1 VNGFIHDHW
10 WGDFRIDRS
19 GGSLSLV
26 DVVGMERYVS
36 GVVPCEMPASWLPEA
51 VQAQAVAARSY
62 AVATAGGGTFD
73 AYADTRSQMYC
84 PVEHQVAA
92 SDAAVAATKHQ
103 VVKYGG
109 QVATTFFSS
118 SSGGR
123 TSSLSASWGSTDQPY
138 LVPVR
143 DRYDSAGGLNP
154 NHTWTPRVF
163 SRSGLG
169 KALGI
174 GGSVSSLDTT
184 IDGPSQRVLSVLVHG
199 SGGDH
204 SLTAGDVFSRL
215 GLRSTYFR
223 ILQVTLSA
231 PKSSNAGDAY
241 HVKGRLWPRPKGA
254 FRLESKKGATGSWQQ
269 VRAPVVLDSTGRFSI
284 VRRPVADA
292 RYRLVRKGASSPT
305 VRVRVHVALTLSK
318 KGGFH
323 GTMLPRLAGATVT
336 LERLSAG
343 RWVSA
348 GTATVGAK
356 GGYRFST
363 AVSHGSWRAHFRR
376 DSDHSSGA
384 SATLVVPSA
393 RYASLRGAHRDR

>member
-1 VNGFIHDHW
+1 
-10 WGDFRIDRS
+10 
-19 GGSLSLV
+19 
-26 DVVGMERYVS
+26 
-36 GVVPCEMPASWLPEA
+36 
-51 VQAQAVAARSY
+51 
-62 AVATAGGGTFD
+62 
-73 AYADTRSQMYC
+73 MYC
-84 PVEHQVAA
+84 PVERQVAA
-92 SDAAVAATKHQ
+92 SNAAVAATKHQ

-223 ILQVTLSA
+223 ILQVTLAA
-231 PKSSNAGDAY
+231 PKSSIAGDAY
-241 HVKGRLWPRPKGA
+241 HLKGRLWPRPQGA
-254 FRLESKKGATGSWQQ
+254 FRLESKMGASGSWQQ
-269 VRAPVVLDSTGRFSI
+269 VMAPVVLDSTGRFSI
-284 VRRPVADA
+284 LRRPVADA
-292 RYRLVRKGASSPT
+292 SYRLVRKDASSPT
-305 VRVRVHVALTLSK
+305 VRVRVHAALTLSK

-336 LERLSAG
+336 LERLTAG
-343 RWVSA
+343 RWASA
-348 GTATVGAK
+348 GTATVGVK

-363 AVSHGSWRAHFRR
+363 AVSSGSWRAHFRR
-376 DSDHSSGA
+376 DADHSSGA

-393 RYASLRGAHRDR
+393 RYASPRGAHRDR